1 MAFAARTEVPFEKS
15 IGEVVALLVR
25 HGADDIG
32 QMQSRDRFTLQFA
45 LDDRTVRFVIPFA
58 DPEQIEATRG
68 RRAFEDATDQARRQR
83 GRALLLVI
91 KAKLESIE
99 SGIETTEQAF
109 LANVVMPSD
118 CTVYEHVGPVIA
130 AHYAGKK
137 PAAPLLPGP
146 TR

>member
-1 MAFAARTEVPFEKS
+1 MRY
-15 IGEVVALLVR
+15 
-25 HGADDIG
+25 GADDIG
-32 QMQSRDRFTLQFA
+32 QLQSRDRFTLQFA
-45 LDDRTVRFVIPFA
+45 LDDRTIRFVIPFA
-58 DPEQIEATRG
+58 APEQIEATRG
-68 RRAFEDATDQARRQR
+68 RRAFEDAANQARRQR

-118 CTVYEHVGPVIA
+118 RTVHEHIAPAIA

-137 PAAPLLPGP
+137 TATPLLPGP